1 MSDNQNNQQKHE
13 CKCEGGKEIK
23 ALKKQLADLKTEIA
37 ELRKEVATLRK
48 AVRK

>member
-13 CKCEGGKEIK
+13 CKCDK
-23 ALKKQLADLKTEIA
+23 AFKKQFADLKAEIT
-37 ELRKEVATLRK
+37 ELRKEIATLRK

>member
-23 ALKKQLADLKTEIA
+23 ALKKQIA
-37 ELRKEVATLRK
+37 ELGKKVETLEKQLITLRK
-48 AVRK
+48 VLTK

>member
-1 MSDNQNNQQKHE
+1 MSDNQNNPKHE
-13 CKCEGGKEIK
+13 CKCDGGKEVK
-23 ALKKQLADLKTEIA
+23 ALKKQVSDLKTEIA